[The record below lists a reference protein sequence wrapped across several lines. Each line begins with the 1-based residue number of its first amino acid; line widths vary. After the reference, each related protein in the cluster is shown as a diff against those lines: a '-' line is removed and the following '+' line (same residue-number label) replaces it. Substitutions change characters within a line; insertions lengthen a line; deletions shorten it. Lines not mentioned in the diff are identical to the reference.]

1 MAKQSAHDLE
11 RRAQSALMS
20 SSVYPLREL
29 IVESQD
35 DAILITGS
43 VNSFYHKQLAQ
54 EAVRAVVGAI
64 DVVNSVQV
72 QEQ

>member
-1 MAKQSAHDLE
+1 MAKQSARDLE
-11 RRAQSALMS
+11 RRAQSALTS

-29 IVESQD
+29 TAESQN

-64 DVVNSVQV
+64 EVVNSVQV
-72 QEQ
+72 QQQ